1 MERVTVA
8 ELKAKLSEYLR
19 RVEGGEP
26 IVVVRHGTPVARLEQ
41 IAGAHLSV
49 RPPRKPTGAWWT
61 VKGPRVDLDRDIL
74 EYLAE
79 ERADRPVPG
88 DAEASPRPRGAEP
101 GQGGR

>member
-26 IVVVRHGTPVARLEQ
+26 IVVIRHGTPVARLEQ
-41 IAGAHLSV
+41 IAGPRLSV
-49 RPPRKPTGAWWT
+49 RPPRRPTGAWWT
-61 VKGPRVDLDRDIL
+61 VKGPRVELDEDIL

-79 ERADRPVPG
+79 ERADRPAPG
-88 DAEASPRPRGAEP
+88 DVEASPHPRGAEP
-101 GQGGR
+101 EQGGR